1 MARSS
6 PDTRSTI
13 RTVAHQAG
21 CSVATVSRV
30 INRSGPASAEARSRV
45 EAAVDQLGFV
55 PSDLG
60 RSLRAKRTTAVGVI
74 VPSFTNPVFA
84 DSVSGLEAI
93 ARSERRHLLVAA
105 TDYEAAREVEVVEA
119 LLRQRVEGL
128 VLTVADA
135 ERSAALDRLD
145 REGVPHVLVYNQPL
159 RGRAAVTVD
168 NRAASAEL
176 TRRFLAHGHRRLAYV
191 AGRFRTT
198 DRSRMRFEGTEAVLA
213 TAGLDPAGLI
223 ELDYLDSIEG
233 HAAALRA
240 ALSGP
245 GRPTGLLCSNDLLA
259 ISVIAA
265 LRSLGIAVP
274 DQVSVAG
281 FDGIGLGRMLHPSL
295 ATVATPTVDMGRLA
309 MRRLLEFIS
318 GKAPVHPTVELLP
331 FEFRPGGSL
340 APVPGENAGGGE
352 RRRPI
357 RRN

>member
-1 MARSS
+1 MARSNF
-6 PDTRSTI
+6 DTRSTI
-13 RTVAHQAG
+13 RTVALQAG

-45 EAAVDQLGFV
+45 EAAVSELGFV

-60 RSLRAKRTTAVGVI
+60 RSLRAKRTSAIGVV
-74 VPSFTNPVFA
+74 VPSFINPVFA
-84 DSVSGLEAI
+84 ASVSGLEAI
-93 ARSERRHLLVAA
+93 ARDDNRHLLVAA
-105 TDYEAAREVEVVEA
+105 TDYDVSREIEVVEA

-135 ERSAALDRLD
+135 ERSEALDRLD
-145 REGVPHVLVYNQPL
+145 REGVPYVLVYNQP
-159 RGRAAVTVD
+159 RGGRCAVTVD

-176 TRRFLAHGHRRLAYV
+176 TRQFLVRGHRRLAYV

-198 DRSRMRFEGTEAVLA
+198 DRSRMRFEGTAAELA
-213 TAGLDPAGLI
+213 AAQLETAGLI

-233 HAAALRA
+233 HAAALRK
-240 ALSGP
+240 ALAGA

-259 ISVIAA
+259 LSVIAA
-265 LRSLGIAVP
+265 LRSLAIDVP
-274 DQVSVAG
+274 GEVSVAG
-281 FDGIGLGRMLHPSL
+281 FDGIAFGRMVHPSL
-295 ATVATPTVDMGRLA
+295 ATIDTPTVEMGRQA
-309 MRRLLEFIS
+309 MQRLLGLMS
-318 GKAPVHPTVELLP
+318 GKAPVPRTVELLP

-340 APVPGENAGGGE
+340 APVPGEKAGGGE